1 VEPSEYERIARLEGS
16 HFWYRGLHALV
27 LAALARHL
35 PAASAA
41 LGGATAERP
50 LILDAGCGPGGL
62 TVQLLALGRVVGLD
76 RSALALQFAAT
87 HARLPLLQASVSAL
101 PLAAGSVDAVVCL
114 DVLYHRAVPD
124 DRAALA
130 ELAAACRP
138 GGLLLLNL
146 PAHAWLAGPH
156 DAQVHTARRYDR
168 AQVRALARAAGLE
181 VVRLSWFNCAL
192 LPAAVATRRLSG
204 RRDRPHSDVQ
214 ALPAPINAP
223 LSAWMRLEAALALRG
238 LLPWGLSLF
247 AVLRRPSVIGPAG
260 PCR

>member
-1 VEPSEYERIARLEGS
+1 MEPSEYERIHRLEGR

-35 PAASAA
+35 PQGDA
-41 LGGATAERP
+41 RP

-62 TVQLLALGRVVGLD
+62 TLRLLRHGRVLGLD
-76 RSALALQFAAT
+76 RSELALQFAAR
-87 HARLPLLQASVSAL
+87 HARLPLVQASVGAL
-101 PLAAGSVDAVVCL
+101 PLAPGSVDAVVCL

-124 DRAALA
+124 DRAALT
-130 ELAAACRP
+130 ELAAVCRP
-138 GGLLLLNL
+138 GGVVLLNL

-168 AQVRALARAAGLE
+168 GAVRALAQAAGLE
-181 VVRLSWFNCAL
+181 IVRLSWFNCAL
-192 LPAAVATRRLSG
+192 LPAAVVTRRLSG

-214 ALPAPINAP
+214 ALPAAINGP
-223 LSAWMRLEAALALRG
+223 LSAWMSLEAAASLRG

-247 AVLRRPSVIGPAG
+247 AVLRRPALIGRHAA
-260 PCR
+260 RR

>member
-1 VEPSEYERIARLEGS
+1 MEPSEYERIHRLEGR
-16 HFWYRGLHALV
+16 HFWYRGLQALA
-27 LAALARHL
+27 LSALARHL
-35 PAASAA
+35 SALPAA
-41 LGGATAERP
+41 GGARP
-50 LILDAGCGPGGL
+50 LILDAGSGPGGL
-62 TVQLLALGRVVGLD
+62 TARLPEHGPVVGLD
-76 RSALALQFAAT
+76 RSELALRFAAT
-87 HARLPLLQASVSAL
+87 HAGLPLIQASVSAL
-101 PLAAGSVDAVVCL
+101 PLAPSSVDAVMCL
-114 DVLYHRAVPD
+114 DVLYHRGVRD
-124 DRAALA
+124 DRAALV

-138 GGLLLLNL
+138 GGVLLLNL

-168 AQVRALARAAGLE
+168 PGVRALAKAAGLE

-214 ALPAPINAP
+214 ELPAAINVP

-247 AVLRRPSVIGPAG
+247 AVLRRPSVIGCAPLRG
-260 PCR
+260 

>member
-1 VEPSEYERIARLEGS
+1 VEPSEYERIHRLEGR

-27 LAALARHL
+27 LETLDRHL
-35 PAASAA
+35 RERGT
-41 LGGATAERP
+41 GGAARPP

-62 TVQLLALGRVVGLD
+62 TGRLAERGRVVGLD

-87 HARLPLLQASVSAL
+87 RAGPSLVQGSVSAL
-101 PLAAGSVDAVVCL
+101 PLARASVDAVVCL

-124 DRAALA
+124 DGAALA

-138 GGLLLLNL
+138 GGLLLVNL

-156 DAQVHTARRYDR
+156 DAQVHTARRYEK
-168 AQVRALARAAGLE
+168 AGVRALAAAAGLQ

-204 RRDRPHSDVQ
+204 RRDRPHSDVRE
-214 ALPAPINAP
+214 LPAAINAP

-247 AVLRRPSVIGPAG
+247 AVLRRPSAIGCAG
-260 PCR
+260 SRG

>member
-1 VEPSEYERIARLEGS
+1 MEPSEYERIHELEGS

-35 PAASAA
+35 AGRPA
-41 LGGATAERP
+41 GAPRA

-62 TVQLLALGRVVGLD
+62 TARLLGRGRVVGLD
-76 RSALALQFAAT
+76 RSPLALEFAGT
-87 HARLPLLQASVSAL
+87 HAGVPLVQAGVEAL
-101 PLAAGSVDAVVCL
+101 PLRPATFDAVVCL

-130 ELAAACRP
+130 QLAAACRP
-138 GGLLLLNL
+138 GGVLLVNL
-146 PAHAWLAGPH
+146 PAHEWLAGPH

-168 AQVRALARAAGLE
+168 ARVRALAQAAGLRVE
-181 VVRLSWFNCAL
+181 RLAWFNCAL

-204 RRDRPHSDVQ
+204 RRDRPHSDVR
-214 ALPAPINAP
+214 ALPALVNEP
-223 LSAWMRLEAALALRG
+223 LAAWMRLEAALALRG

-247 AVLRRPSVIGPAG
+247 TVLRRPAEFEAPAT
-260 PCR
+260 RR

>member
-1 VEPSEYERIARLEGS
+1 MEPSEYERIHRLEGR
-16 HFWYRGLHALV
+16 HFWYRGLHALA

-35 PAASAA
+35 RP
-41 LGGATAERP
+41 GGGPSGARP
-50 LILDAGCGPGGL
+50 RILDAGCGPAGFSER
-62 TVQLLALGRVVGLD
+62 LLPHGRVVGLD
-76 RSALALQFAAT
+76 RSALALRLASTRAG
-87 HARLPLLQASVSAL
+87 LPLVQASVAAL
-101 PLAAGSVDAVVCL
+101 PLAPASFDAVVCL

-138 GGLLLLNL
+138 GGVVLLNL

-168 AQVRALARAAGLE
+168 AAVRALAQAAGLE
-181 VVRLSWFNCAL
+181 LVRLSWFNCAL

-214 ALPAPINAP
+214 ELPAAINAP

-247 AVLRRPSVIGPAG
+247 AVLRRPAG
-260 PCR
+260 VGRPDDGR